1 MHLTRG
7 AMKADF
13 TAIGGRWVVVEKDNY
28 AAAPAKVRQLLLGLA
43 DLTLVEPKT
52 TRADLL
58 GRLDLDDPSNGRS
71 TLIKLTSR
79 TGGTVAELILGRTRR
94 DRFGRGKDGIYI
106 RKPAE
111 SRAWLAR
118 GSLDLPQNLDDWLD
132 RRIIDLSPSRVAS
145 VTLTGSNG
153 LVVVLKRGEPDGP
166 LAVAEAPGDGK
177 IQDQS
182 LLALPAAVL
191 AGLEFEDVKPTAQ
204 VPVPENGVATA
215 LFTTFDGLVVTVWL
229 FAHEGSD
236 WITMEAVGRGDA
248 ATDAKA
254 IDARV
259 AHWTY
264 KILPDR
270 AKPLRVTFSDLVR
283 PAKGG

>member
-1 MHLTRG
+1 
-7 AMKADF
+7 
-13 TAIGGRWVVVEKDNY
+13 
-28 AAAPAKVRQLLLGLA
+28 
-43 DLTLVEPKT
+43 
-52 TRADLL
+52 
-58 GRLDLDDPSNGRS
+58 
-71 TLIKLTSR
+71 
-79 TGGTVAELILGRTRR
+79 LILGKIRR

-106 RKPAE
+106 RKPSE

-118 GSLDLPQNLDDWLD
+118 GSLDLPESLDDWLD
-132 RRIIDLSPSRVAS
+132 RRIIDLSASRVAS
-145 VTLTGSNG
+145 VTLTASNG
-153 LVVVLKRGEPDGP
+153 LVLVLRRAEPGNTFE
-166 LAVAEAPGDGK
+166 VSEASGDGK

-204 VPVPENGVATA
+204 VPVPESGVATA

-236 WITMEAVGRGDA
+236 WITMEALGRGA
-248 ATDAKA
+248 AAADAKA

-264 KILPDR
+264 KISPDR
-270 AKPLRVTFSDLVR
+270 AKRLRITFGDLVR
-283 PAKGG
+283 PARGG